1 MQKNDNYCY
10 NRVRPNHTYFKYKE
24 ANMAKTTTTTHN
36 TDNGDNMNKRSAFD
50 TTTRMKAATDDGF
63 NLSSAADIGLKVL
76 VGATCGVVLYKT
88 IKSDS

>member
-1 MQKNDNYCY
+1 
-10 NRVRPNHTYFKYKE
+10 
-24 ANMAKTTTTTHN
+24 MAKTTTTTHN
-36 TDNGDNMNKRSAFD
+36 TDNVNVNDGDNMTKRSAFD
-50 TTTRMKAATDDGF
+50 PATRKHATADDGF